1 VNTTRRASR
10 LAALTTLTLAG
21 LALALAGCDRSSVP
35 KGDLPPAY
43 TSNRITDP
51 ALGEVSN
58 EIHAW
63 AVERTGAEGKPLYEK
78 VEVLPPAPIVQPY
91 GVGVFQQEMRLPVI
105 LTTGPGWD
113 GLTAAEKEDAV
124 ASAFR
129 EFSDRLLVVKREPPL
144 RPTLTVQTPEGL
156 ELSWIN
162 HLDPTEKNV
171 HGDD

>member
-1 VNTTRRASR
+1 VNANRRLQRFTLLKLTS
-10 LAALTTLTLAG
+10 LTAALAI
-21 LALALAGCDRSSVP
+21 AGCEAPPDPERE
-35 KGDLPPAY
+35 LPPAY

-51 ALGEVSN
+51 ALGEVSD

-63 AVERTGAEGKPLYEK
+63 AQERTGAEGKPLYGK

-91 GVGVFQQEMRLPVI
+91 GVGVFQHEVRLPVI
-105 LTTGPGWD
+105 FTTGPGWD
-113 GLTAAEKEDAV
+113 GLEPDEKEEAV
-124 ASAFR
+124 AVAFR
-129 EFSDRLLVVKREPPL
+129 ELSARLLAVKHEPPL

-162 HLDPTEKNV
+162 HLDEKNV